1 MTPQQPSDATRRP
14 QRHPTIRP
22 LSRPNPIAA
31 PRAAREPRGERAPRL
46 VGDSPTGRTLPSL
59 RGRCSEEQ
67 LPKHLRFS
75 RLACFSQ
82 RGCSGFG
89 QCWPSAE
96 HEAAP
101 RHRCSRSGVLA
112 RLRGFTGRKRYF
124 SAIGAGYYLDIPRRY
139 FPATVE
145 NRCSEDLPYF
155 RASIRV
161 PTIVLREREL
171 AQRHE
176 NQANRHQRDV
186 QAASVVKTFSAN
198 SLIDNE
204 RSPEKPSNPRR
215 RVSA

>member
-1 MTPQQPSDATRRP
+1 MTATAW
-14 QRHPTIRP
+14 
-22 LSRPNPIAA
+22 LAA
-31 PRAAREPRGERAPRL
+31 SGPA
-46 VGDSPTGRTLPSL
+46 PSL
-59 RGRCSEEQ
+59 T
-67 LPKHLRFS
+67 
-75 RLACFSQ
+75 
-82 RGCSGFG
+82 
-89 QCWPSAE
+89 
-96 HEAAP
+96 
-101 RHRCSRSGVLA
+101 

-215 RVSA
+215 RVSTDLIRVHLCASVV